1 MRSIAWL
8 AAAAVVLSATPLF
21 AQSTRSRVEDLELRV
36 AQLEQVLQS
45 QTLIEMSQRLEA
57 QAAEL
62 RELRGEIES
71 SQNENQQLRK
81 QLADLAADFDR
92 RLVELERRPAITPPV
107 VETSGEASAGSG
119 APIASTVATPTVVA
133 DPSAETL
140 YNRAFDA
147 LKAAR
152 YPEAIEGMKVFLA
165 AHPQHPLADNAQ
177 YWLGQTYYLSRDYER
192 AVEAFSAVGGRS
204 PDRSKAPDALL
215 KKGLSEIELKRN
227 DDARRSFGELLQRYP
242 DSDAARTAADA
253 LQKLR

>member
-119 APIASTVATPTVVA
+119 APIASTVATATVVA

>member
-1 MRSIAWL
+1 MRIIAWL
-8 AAAAVVLSATPLF
+8 MAGAVLLSATPLA

-36 AQLEQVLQS
+36 AQLEQILQS

-62 RELRGEIES
+62 RELRGALES
-71 SQNENQQLRK
+71 AQNENQQLRK
-81 QLADLAADFDR
+81 QLSDVAADFDR
-92 RLVELERRPAITPPV
+92 RLVELERRPVT
-107 VETSGEASAGSG
+107 
-119 APIASTVATPTVVA
+119 PIAQPVEAGAGASVSSEAVNSSAPN
-133 DPSAETL
+133 PSAEAL
-140 YNRAFDA
+140 YSSAFDA

-152 YPEAIEGMKVFLA
+152 YPEAIDGMKAFLV

-177 YWLGQTYYLSRDYER
+177 YWLGQTYYLSRDYQR
-192 AVEAFSAVGGRS
+192 AVEAFSAVGSRS

-215 KKGLSEIELKRN
+215 KKGLSEIELKRV

-242 DSDAARTAADA
+242 ESDAARVATDA

>member
-1 MRSIAWL
+1 MRSMAWV
-8 AAAAVVLSATPLF
+8 AAGAVLLSATPLL

-36 AQLEQVLQS
+36 AQLEQTLQS

-62 RELRGEIES
+62 RELRGAIES

-81 QLADLAADFDR
+81 QLTDLAADFDR
-92 RLVELERRPAITPPV
+92 RLVELERRPAMVAAPVAEPPSSSV
-107 VETSGEASAGSG
+107 ASPS
-119 APIASTVATPTVVA
+119 VVA
-133 DPSAETL
+133 DPSAEAL

-152 YPEAIEGMKVFLA
+152 YPEAIEGMRAFLA
-165 AHPQHPLADNAQ
+165 AHPEHPLADNAQ
-177 YWLGQTYYLSRDYER
+177 YWLGQTYYLSRDYAR

-227 DDARRSFGELLQRYP
+227 EDARRSFGELLQRYP
-242 DSDAARTAADA
+242 ESDAARTAADA

>member
-62 RELRGEIES
+62 RELRGAIES

-119 APIASTVATPTVVA
+119 APIASTVAAATVVA

-152 YPEAIEGMKVFLA
+152 YPEAIEGMKAFLA